1 MGGKVNDS
9 VEMAVG
15 EEGLGRGSVGQ
26 IDIDPLGADARNG
39 FDAVE
44 HFGPRVVEVVGQDH
58 AVAAGNQVHG
68 GVRADVAEAAGYK
81 YGLHLL

>member
-39 FDAVE
+39 LNAVE